1 MTLRCFVISPIGE
14 EHSAARERSDIVFDH
29 ILEPVLT
36 AHGYN
41 ALRADHIA
49 VPGSITAQV
58 LEQIVEADLVVADL
72 TGHNPNVFY
81 ELALRHALNRP
92 SIQMIASGE
101 RIPFDVGQTRTI
113 IFNHQ
118 DLRDVAR
125 CKDELAKQVKSLQLN
140 PKVTGSPIST
150 VLGALEI
157 RAGEDPLSNVNAEI
171 MLKLGEL
178 SEQFS
183 ELKRALGGLEDEQ
196 LAEFIEGQDDAF
208 AELTKATKGA
218 RDTIRASRFGPESV
232 LGQSQYVSAIE
243 QRVLGTDN
251 RPPLKHYYRIVA
263 TNNPNK
269 QQDVIHHLN
278 SFCGRPFVLFLTS
291 HQNSFELVVVDE
303 SDVFIHFYKEEKVIA
318 SSLHLKGRRIAGE
331 FIEIFDTLATRDLL
345 ARYDCS
351 RLTVRSLPFAEVGTI
366 FDHETGGDHRKGR
379 DAPDAP
385 EADEGRKR
393 TAGVTAEGPGRTRT
407 RSPR

>member
-1 MTLRCFVISPIGE
+1 
-14 EHSAARERSDIVFDH
+14 
-29 ILEPVLT
+29 
-36 AHGYN
+36 
-41 ALRADHIA
+41 
-49 VPGSITAQV
+49 
-58 LEQIVEADLVVADL
+58 LVVADL
-72 TGHNPNVFY
+72 TGLNPNVFY

-92 SIQMIASGE
+92 AIQMIATGE

-113 IFNHQ
+113 VFNHQ

-125 CKDELAKQVKSLQLN
+125 CKEELAKQVESLRLN

-171 MLKLGEL
+171 MSKLGEL
-178 SEQFS
+178 TEQFS
-183 ELKRALGGLEDEQ
+183 ELKKAFGGLGDEQ

-208 AELTKATKGA
+208 AELTKATKAAG
-218 RDTIRASRFGPESV
+218 DTIRSSRFGPESV
-232 LGQSQYVSAIE
+232 LGLSQYVSAIE

-263 TNNPNK
+263 ANNPKK

-291 HQNSFELVVVDE
+291 HQNSFELVIIDE
-303 SDVFIHFYKEEKVIA
+303 SDVFIHFYKEEKVVA

-351 RLTVRSLPFAEVGTI
+351 QLSVRSLPFAEIGRI
-366 FDHETGGDHRKGR
+366 FDCATGSGQQQKRPESPPVT
-379 DAPDAP
+379 PDRG
-385 EADEGRKR
+385 EGR
-393 TAGVTAEGPGRTRT
+393 GG
-407 RSPR
+407 